1 MVLPDIKI
9 SSLISEGKIV
19 INPFNEKRLTPQGYD
34 ISLEDFSIKP
44 GEFKVFK
51 TLERIE
57 VPNNLLAI
65 PFLRTTYAFKGLI
78 VSPGLIDAGFKGHLK
93 IALYNSGTEIIEA
106 ERSDH
111 LIAPLHLIF
120 IQINGESGIPFGG
133 RIDEYLD

>member
-44 GEFKVFK
+44 GEFKIFK
-51 TLERIE
+51 TIERIE

-78 VSPGLIDAGFKGHLK
+78 LSPGIIDAGFKGHLK
-93 IALYNSGTEIIEA
+93 IALYNSGTESITA
-106 ERSDH
+106 EKADH
-111 LIAPLHLIF
+111 VIAPVHLIF
-120 IQINGESGIPFGG
+120 LKIDGDVGLSFGE
-133 RIDEYLD
+133 RADEILG